1 LDERGTLVLHP
12 ELALI
17 PLFMVSDYV
26 LTLVG
31 ARLYGGTP
39 EARAAYEMNPRYRDV
54 VARLR
59 PVPARLVLRC
69 VLVAALLAMMSA
81 TQHSAIGRMGYS
93 ALVGVL
99 IAAYALINGGH
110 IANILILRQRN
121 KDGGPVTER
130 RRQIAA
136 AYRYFGTAFLPLA
149 VLAAWMPSAFS
160 VGAALGGLFLVGT
173 HLRWALASPASAPAP
188 RSAVPQGRQQVGQHC
203 GFCGRTAA
211 QVPVLIAGRTA
222 GICSECVATSS
233 VILAERAAASVASVT

>member
-1 LDERGTLVLHP
+1 
-12 ELALI
+12 
-17 PLFMVSDYV
+17 MVSDYA

-39 EARAAYEMNPRYRDV
+39 EVRAAYEMNPHYRDIV
-54 VARLR
+54 GQLGPMLARLI
-59 PVPARLVLRC
+59 LRC
-69 VLVAALLAMMSA
+69 VFVAALLAMISA
-81 TQHSAIGRMGYS
+81 TQHTAIGRMGYS

-110 IANILILRQRN
+110 IANILILRQRE

-136 AYRYFGTAFLPLA
+136 AYRHFGTAFLPLA
-149 VLAAWMPSAFS
+149 VLAAWMPGAFS

-173 HLRWALASPASAPAP
+173 HLHWALASPAAALAPV
-188 RSAVPQGRQQVGQHC
+188 SAVPPGRQQAGQNC
-203 GFCGRTAA
+203 GFCGRPAA
-211 QVPVLIAGRTA
+211 QVPVLIAGKTA

-233 VILAERAAASVASVT
+233 VILAERAAASVASAT